1 MSFLSLASHRAGG
14 AFSLATPPCHKW
26 GTSSMNVDIDMD
38 EDGSS
43 SSEAGEHG
51 MGQGVSGGR
60 SCLRE
65 VGNFRR
71 LVLHEPNG
79 QSQEATHGGSACC
92 AVRPGDNVLL
102 CGDAS
107 LSGQHNEVCE
117 RAGFKPQKS
126 EQMHSDHVDG
136 VCRADIANR
145 SLKLKRTFCLFVCF
159 LVSDRLFGNKQT

>member
-1 MSFLSLASHRAGG
+1 
-14 AFSLATPPCHKW
+14 
-26 GTSSMNVDIDMD
+26 MNVDIDR
-38 EDGSS
+38 DGLSN
-43 SSEAGEHG
+43 SEAGEHG

-65 VGNFRR
+65 VGN
-71 LVLHEPNG
+71 VLHEPNG

-126 EQMHSDHVDG
+126 EQMHILNDHVDE

-145 SLKLKRTFCLFVCF
+145 SLKSFSNIASIIMQRCRMQMTQRV
-159 LVSDRLFGNKQT
+159 

>member
-1 MSFLSLASHRAGG
+1 M
-14 AFSLATPPCHKW
+14 
-26 GTSSMNVDIDMD
+26 VD
-38 EDGSS
+38 
-43 SSEAGEHG
+43 
-51 MGQGVSGGR
+51 GR
-60 SCLRE
+60 WNCLRE
-65 VGNFRR
+65 VGN
-71 LVLHEPNG
+71 VLHEPNG

-126 EQMHSDHVDG
+126 EQMHSDHVDE

-145 SLKLKRTFCLFVCF
+145 SLKLKCATNNFRIFNYKSILHLRFAGG
-159 LVSDRLFGNKQT
+159 LVWPFRQ